1 MSDRDDVVATDLSQL
16 EQRVYAFYAGN
27 KKEMSN
33 NPFSPDY
40 KPQLNWGAQNLDKQ
54 RGDTVT
60 KNLEKARLKNPAHD
74 LKIGLT
80 LNERISLL
88 PRQFHVFSKAVPGKK

>member
-1 MSDRDDVVATDLSQL
+1 
-16 EQRVYAFYAGN
+16 
-27 KKEMSN
+27 MSN
-33 NPFSPDY
+33 SPFSPDY

-74 LKIGLT
+74 LKIGRT